1 MNLKISSFCTQKIQV
16 HKEICCN
23 LKMITRQLENAER
36 ISWLQRYIFLPGY
49 LKSFFSFLS
58 FTYLPHCFAPKI
70 MAAKIW
76 CCSAD
81 PPRIRANDGSKESSD
96 RELSNEPSFARF
108 RWGSAPSHQIVEA
121 TILDWC
127 FCINPFWQPRSHP
140 CSDSSERRLKR
151 KLWSR
156 AFQWAIV
163 RTIPMRISAA
173 ASNRSSHEFT
183 KRFWELFGGDQQER
197 KKN

>member
-76 CCSAD
+76 CGSAD

-108 RWGSAPSHQIVEA
+108 HGGSALPHQIVA
-121 TILDWC
+121 AMI
-127 FCINPFWQPRSHP
+127 S
-140 CSDSSERRLKR
+140 
-151 KLWSR
+151 LWE
-156 AFQWAIV
+156 QWGEV
-163 RTIPMRISAA
+163 
-173 ASNRSSHEFT
+173 
-183 KRFWELFGGDQQER
+183 GGDQRER
-197 KKN
+197 KKNLSYPGNLTRPGCKNLLVPKYSQH